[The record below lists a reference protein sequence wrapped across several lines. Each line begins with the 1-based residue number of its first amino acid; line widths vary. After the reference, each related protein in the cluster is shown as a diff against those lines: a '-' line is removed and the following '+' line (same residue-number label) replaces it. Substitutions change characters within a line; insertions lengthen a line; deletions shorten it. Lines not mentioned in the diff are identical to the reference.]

1 MNNKKRGYLFFVAGV
16 CFYSFSDA
24 IMKYFMPS
32 YGVHQITFLRTIFR
46 FIPFLFMA
54 VYRRANPLKTNR
66 IKENILR
73 AALATCGTY
82 SFMCAYNYSP
92 MVDVFVIGLTAGIFV
107 IPLSV
112 WILKEKF
119 HAQNAVSILLGFL
132 GICLALRP
140 NGEISQ
146 LGILFAVVGAIISA
160 LNQTLVK
167 RLALT
172 ESELTIIFYHH
183 LVLIAVSFFVG
194 ATTLK
199 AIPINNVTILFGGGL
214 LGAFA
219 QYFIIHAFKLSTSS
233 GLASAGYVMLIPNT
247 MFDFFLYDKIPDICI
262 IGGLSLIL
270 LGTLKAFR
278 AQSRL

>member
-1 MNNKKRGYLFFVAGV
+1 
-16 CFYSFSDA
+16 
-24 IMKYFMPS
+24 
-32 YGVHQITFLRTIFR
+32 
-46 FIPFLFMA
+46 
-54 VYRRANPLKTNR
+54 
-66 IKENILR
+66 
-73 AALATCGTY
+73 
-82 SFMCAYNYSP
+82 
-92 MVDVFVIGLTAGIFV
+92 MVDVFVIGLTTGIFV
-107 IPLSV
+107 IPLSI

-119 HAQNAVSILLGFL
+119 HAQNTVAILLGFL

-146 LGILFAVVGAIISA
+146 LGILFAIVGAVISA
-160 LNQTLVK
+160 LNQVLVK
-167 RLALT
+167 RLAFT

-183 LVLIAVSFFVG
+183 LLLMATSFFVG
-194 ATTLK
+194 VTTLK
-199 AIPINNVTILFGGGL
+199 AIPINHATILFGGGL

-278 AQSRL
+278 AQSKL